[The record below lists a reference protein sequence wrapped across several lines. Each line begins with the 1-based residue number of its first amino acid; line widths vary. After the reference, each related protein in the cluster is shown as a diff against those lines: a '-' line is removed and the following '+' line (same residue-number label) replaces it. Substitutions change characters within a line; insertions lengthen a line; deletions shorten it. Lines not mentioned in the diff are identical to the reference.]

1 MNESPPAST
10 STPRRAGA
18 VPFLLSALSQRTA
31 TILLG
36 VSVTFGVITGCQAT
50 GDTLTAAH
58 PPARA
63 TTTTTS
69 TSTSTAGT
77 SSTSGPTASSRLPA
91 VTTPPTAPATT
102 PAASPTVV
110 SSAPPQPT
118 SSTTVASGRITGGVT
133 YSGKGTWYTAD
144 NPTGNCLYDNALQ
157 DPSGAFAAM
166 NETDYETARMC
177 GAYIEATGPKGTT
190 RVKIVNRC
198 PLPCAPGQIDFS
210 KQAFTQIAGDPQLG
224 EVPISWHLVSPANI
238 GNIQYVVRD
247 GSSEWYLAIQPR
259 NHRNPVASL
268 EISVNGKWQVLE
280 RQMWNYFLPNPAGLG
295 KGPFTIRLTDIYGE
309 QLISSG
315 ITLTPGTVQSTS
327 TQFTQ
332 H

>member
-1 MNESPPAST
+1 MPGH
-10 STPRRAGA
+10 RRHPDPD
-18 VPFLLSALSQRTA
+18 VFTD
-31 TILLG
+31 I
-36 VSVTFGVITGCQAT
+36 
-50 GDTLTAAH
+50 GD
-58 PPARA
+58 R
-63 TTTTTS
+63 
-69 TSTSTAGT
+69 
-77 SSTSGPTASSRLPA
+77 SSNQCP
-91 VTTPPTAPATT
+91 
-102 PAASPTVV
+102 
-110 SSAPPQPT
+110 
-118 SSTTVASGRITGGVT
+118 GRIGPGGT
-133 YSGKGTWYTAD
+133 YSGKGTWYTPD

-177 GAYIEATGPKGTT
+177 GAYIEATGPKGTI
-190 RVKIVNRC
+190 RVKIVDRC

-210 KQAFTQIAGDPQLG
+210 KQAFTRIAGDPQLG
-224 EVPISWHLVSPANI
+224 EVPISWHLVSPADI
-238 GNIQYVVRD
+238 GNVEYVVRN

-280 RQMWNYFLPNPAGLG
+280 RQMWNYFLPTPAGLG
-295 KGPFTIRLTDIYGE
+295 KGPFTVRLTDIYGE

-327 TQFTQ
+327 AQFAQ